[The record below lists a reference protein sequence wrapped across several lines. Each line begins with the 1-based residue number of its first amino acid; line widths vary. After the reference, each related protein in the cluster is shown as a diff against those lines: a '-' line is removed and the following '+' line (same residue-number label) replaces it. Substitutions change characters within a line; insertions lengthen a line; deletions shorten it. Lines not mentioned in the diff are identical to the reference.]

1 MENNN
6 LGIGGNEVKQ
16 DAFEAFQDISP
27 NRTLVAQK
35 LTAMPPVKPEVV
47 TGLTSVDD
55 VFQHYKPNIEVAF
68 ENEMGSTVKETLQ
81 FGNVGDFG
89 LKGMTR
95 QSKFLGS
102 LDAKQEQYQ
111 KIMKQLKTN
120 KLLKSAIATKE
131 GRESLVGALQSLLS
145 ELKSK

>member
-1 MENNN
+1 MENSN

-35 LTAMPPVKPEVV
+35 LTSMPPVRPEVV
-47 TGLTSVDD
+47 TGLTSVED
-55 VFQHYKPNIEVAF
+55 VFTHYKPNVEVAF
-68 ENEMGSTVKETLQ
+68 ENEMGGTSNETLH
-81 FGNVGDFG
+81 FSNVGDFG
-89 LKGMTR
+89 VKGITR

-102 LDAKQEQYQ
+102 LDAKQAQYQ

-120 KLLKSAIATKE
+120 KLLKSALASKD
-131 GRESLVGALQSLLS
+131 GRDNVVGALQSLLS
-145 ELKSK
+145 ELKNK